1 MIRPGIYL
9 LALLALLAPLPMG
22 CVHCWSFYLL
32 LVLVNIAS
40 LLLLRDEQEE
50 KKDRCHYFLY
60 GFLALGLFQLLP
72 LPKFL
77 LKLISPSAA
86 KLLTRAGLQFKF
98 HPLSLLP
105 ASSFLYLVGFSSFLL
120 LGITLWKRK
129 WTREEYLILVRAI
142 ILTGLVQSLFS
153 ILKFAGKSKKIF
165 VVWGPHTIFP
175 SGTLR
180 NPDHLSAL
188 LEITL
193 PVALGY
199 LIYKIKRDGIGFF
212 LRSWEF
218 AILVSPIFILAGIFL
233 SGSRAGL
240 AATFL
245 SLYAFAQILVQRIS
259 HTGYRRGYRQIFLLF
274 LAVILVLG
282 GLFTFKKGV
291 PAVRH
296 KIWALSLK
304 AFFSYPIFGS
314 GLGTFPDL
322 IETYR
327 KEPEFTALIEHAH
340 NDYLE
345 VLTET
350 GIIGG
355 FLLLYPLILIFYRTY
370 KKWELRRYPLVKY
383 LGAGFISSVIAVGF
397 HSFFDFP
404 LRVPAISLLFILT
417 FSAASTIVHLRRRR

>member
-9 LALLALLAPLPMG
+9 LALLVLLAPPPMG
-22 CVHCWSFYLL
+22 CVHCWSFYTL
-32 LVLVNIAS
+32 LVLMNITS
-40 LLLLRDEQEE
+40 LLLLRDKREE
-50 KKDRCHYFLY
+50 RREKYHLFLY

-77 LKLISPSAA
+77 LKLISPSAV
-86 KLLTRAGLQFKF
+86 KLLTRAGVQFKF

-105 ASSFLYLVGFSSFLL
+105 ASSFLYMIGFSSFVF
-120 LGITLWKRK
+120 LGIILWKRK
-129 WTREEYLILVRAI
+129 WTREEYLLLARAI

-153 ILKFAGKSKKIF
+153 ILKFAGKSRRVF
-165 VVWGPHTIFP
+165 VVWGPYTIFP

-218 AILVSPIFILAGIFL
+218 VLLVSPIFILGGIFL

-274 LAVILVLG
+274 LAVILILG

-296 KIWALSLK
+296 KIWSLSLK
-304 AFFSYPIFGS
+304 AFYSYPVFGS
-314 GLGTFPDL
+314 GMGTFPDL

-345 VLTET
+345 ILTEA
-350 GIIGG
+350 GIMGG
-355 FLLLYPLILIFYRTY
+355 FLLFYPLLMVFYRTY
-370 KKWELRRYPLVKY
+370 KEWETRRYPLVKY
-383 LGAGFISSVIAVGF
+383 VGAGLISSVIAAVF

-404 LRVPAISLLFILT
+404 LRVPVISLLFVLS
-417 FSAASTIVHLRRRR
+417 FSAASTIIHLRRRR